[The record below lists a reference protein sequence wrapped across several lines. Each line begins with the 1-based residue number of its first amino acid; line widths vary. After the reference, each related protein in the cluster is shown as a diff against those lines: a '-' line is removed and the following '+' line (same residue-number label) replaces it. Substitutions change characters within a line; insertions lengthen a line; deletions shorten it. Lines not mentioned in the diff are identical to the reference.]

1 VLRISSTRIFL
12 GQSCLAHVDGRHE
25 GRSVLL
31 DTVVDQDASV
41 DNETDYLTA
50 QRTIPGAMSRVV
62 FDGLGVPGAAQGM
75 SGKEQSTWTQVS
87 GTRHKNCNV
96 MRLFRHGNICPI
108 VLEICVT
115 MDFGGQYLAISRS
128 ILPVLVSCSKH
139 QINLDDVV
147 HALAYLLQCETT
159 RIVISTNASDSW
171 ATQRAPES
179 VGAHPCP
186 T

>member
-1 VLRISSTRIFL
+1 
-12 GQSCLAHVDGRHE
+12 
-25 GRSVLL
+25 
-31 DTVVDQDASV
+31 
-41 DNETDYLTA
+41 
-50 QRTIPGAMSRVV
+50 MSRVV

-179 VGAHPCP
+179 VGAHPCLQRDHHQRRP
-186 T
+186 SYPSKVGALTQHELTGSSVTNVAEGRSPMPSI